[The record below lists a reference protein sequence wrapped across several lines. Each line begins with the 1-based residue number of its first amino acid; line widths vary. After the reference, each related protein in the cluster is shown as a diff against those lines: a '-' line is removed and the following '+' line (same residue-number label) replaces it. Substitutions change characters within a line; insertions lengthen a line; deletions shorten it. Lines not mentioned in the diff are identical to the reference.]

1 MARRIEDYALIGDCE
16 TAALIGRDG
25 SIDWLCWPRFD
36 SEACF
41 AALLGTP
48 ENGRW
53 LIAPAEP
60 GMRVERRYRDGTLI
74 LETDFETS
82 QGAVTLIDFMPT
94 RDDSS
99 DLIRIVIGRAGEVR
113 MRMELVFRF
122 DYGRL
127 VPWVDARKAARYGP
141 SRARTR
147 RLCTP
152 TCRTRAKTSRRSRSS
167 RSGRARRLPFIL
179 AYRQSHLPPP
189 KPIDPGTALPKRRRC
204 WQRLDRP
211 VLL

>member
-1 MARRIEDYALIGDCE
+1 MALRIEDYAMIGDCE

-25 SIDWLCWPRFD
+25 SIDWLCWARFD

-60 GMRVERRYRDGTLI
+60 CMRVERRYRDGTLI
-74 LETDFETS
+74 LETDFQTS
-82 QGAVTLIDFMPT
+82 QGAVTLTDFIPP

-99 DLIRIVIGRAGEVR
+99 DLIRIVTGRAGEVR

-127 VPWVDARKAARYGP
+127 KPWVERTEGGALRATAGP
-141 SRARTR
+141 HAVT
-147 RLCTP
+147 LYTDVP
-152 TCRTRAKTSRRSRSS
+152 HQGEDFKTVAEFTIRQGQTAS
-167 RSGRARRLPFIL
+167 FIL
-179 AYRQSHLPPP
+179 A
-189 KPIDPGTALPKRRRC
+189 
-204 WQRLDRP
+204 
-211 VLL
+211 